1 LQGFEYIQK
10 IEKLIRVSL
19 GRNRARPSCTARV
32 RPTATQA
39 YSPRPR
45 GRSPTRPRPAQRA
58 RPSSAVQRSAR
69 RARRRRCCM
78 AASRWRLT
86 GARETA
92 GENVAQLTEAWTT
105 AWHDGVDSGV
115 GWHGERGRR
124 RHGGSATTDSE
135 LRGRVRGLARSEVR
149 DTGGGNALT
158 SVASVDGGID
168 GSGATASVSDGWD
181 AARSGRRTAVRTR
194 HEGRGELG

>member
-1 LQGFEYIQK
+1 MCGP
-10 IEKLIRVSL
+10 
-19 GRNRARPSCTARV
+19 RPRRRTAHGHAGAARV
-32 RPTATQA
+32 HGAGAVCERG
-39 YSPRPR
+39 PRPR

-78 AASRWRLT
+78 VASRWRLT

-149 DTGGGNALT
+149 DTGG
-158 SVASVDGGID
+158 
-168 GSGATASVSDGWD
+168 ATHSPAWPV
-181 AARSGRRTAVRTR
+181 
-194 HEGRGELG
+194 